1 MVQRAPVR
9 SWLEGSSHA
18 GLTANLLYS
27 WGMTRPQTWITGPYH
42 PIIKALHDAERRVT
56 EFRHVAKCIMTH
68 HTLHADSSD
77 SVYRVDSPT
86 TWSYVGPA
94 EQYGHL
100 VTGLDARNGYV
111 RVAHGQGGS
120 IALATRLAFLVGER
134 TPVMIQH
141 MIDAADLA
149 APMIAATFVL
159 GIEQGTYGWDSGET
173 VMEAAIRTARDT
185 AHERCSDP
193 TPRKIWESTFI
204 DGYVVEEIARKY
216 LERREAINIALAEQ
230 GIRWGQS
237 HLLNAAHVAKRVGLA
252 LSTWTAH
259 VSRGEAPSADGDRVW
274 RATTVDA
281 WRLSQPRATLAGW

>member
-1 MVQRAPVR
+1 
-9 SWLEGSSHA
+9 
-18 GLTANLLYS
+18 
-27 WGMTRPQTWITGPYH
+27 MTRPQTWITGPYH

-56 EFRHVAKCIMTH
+56 EFRHVAKGILTH
-68 HTLHADSSD
+68 HTLHAESSD

-94 EQYGHL
+94 EHYRHL
-100 VTGLDARNGYV
+100 VTGLDTRNGYV

-159 GIEQGTYGWDSGET
+159 GVEQGTYGWDSGET

-193 TPRKIWESTFI
+193 TPRKIWQATFT

-216 LERREAINIALAEQ
+216 LDRREAINIALAEQ

-237 HLLNAAHVAKRVGLA
+237 HLLSAAHVADRVGLA

-259 VSRGEAPSADGDRVW
+259 VSRGEAPGADGDRVW